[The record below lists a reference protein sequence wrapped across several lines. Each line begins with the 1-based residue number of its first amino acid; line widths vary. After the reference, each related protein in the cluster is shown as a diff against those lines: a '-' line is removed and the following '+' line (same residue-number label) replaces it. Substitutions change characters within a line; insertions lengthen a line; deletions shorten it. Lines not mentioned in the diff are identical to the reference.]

1 MNEREFEERFAKMLD
16 RFDDMYDQKENYLR
30 NVEIIQEQMPEAT
43 EAEKRMFLQDSIS
56 RERTNNLI
64 RVALKEFLLNK

>member
-16 RFDDMYDQKENYLR
+16 RFDDMYDQEENYLR
-30 NVEIIQEQMPEAT
+30 SVEIIQEQMSEAT

>member
-1 MNEREFEERFAKMLD
+1 MNEREFEERFARMLD
-16 RFDDMYDQKENYLR
+16 RFDDMYDQEENYLR

-43 EAEKRMFLQDSIS
+43 EAEKMMFLQDSIS

>member
-43 EAEKRMFLQDSIS
+43 EAEKGCSYKIQ
-56 RERTNNLI
+56 
-64 RVALKEFLLNK
+64 

>member
-16 RFDDMYDQKENYLR
+16 RFDDMYDQEENYLR
-30 NVEIIQEQMPEAT
+30 SVEIIQEQMPEAT
-43 EAEKRMFLQDSIS
+43 EAEKRMFLPDSIS